1 MLGELRQRSPRAS
14 THRQSTRWP
23 SAPSL
28 QGCGRRARHLRCI
41 FTCYDI
47 RVEIGPTALK
57 RKWTRDDILH
67 ALEHRHI
74 DYDIED
80 DDPPRTW
87 VFGFARDL
95 TLLELLILHDTPG
108 GRVIHCTKAR
118 PKELE
123 KALRARGRR

>member
-1 MLGELRQRSPRAS
+1 M
-14 THRQSTRWP
+14 
-23 SAPSL
+23 
-28 QGCGRRARHLRCI
+28 
-41 FTCYDI
+41 
-47 RVEIGPTALK
+47 EIGPTALK

-108 GRVIHCTKAR
+108 GRVIHCMKAR

>member
-1 MLGELRQRSPRAS
+1 MWRLVPPRSS
-14 THRQSTRWP
+14 ES
-23 SAPSL
+23 
-28 QGCGRRARHLRCI
+28 RRATTS
-41 FTCYDI
+41 FTHWD
-47 RVEIGPTALK
+47 
-57 RKWTRDDILH
+57 
-67 ALEHRHI
+67 HI

-108 GRVIHCTKAR
+108 GRVIHCMKAR

-123 KALRARGRR
+123 KALRARGR

>member
-1 MLGELRQRSPRAS
+1 MNRGREVREFRRVANLPAGQTRRPCKGAGAGCD
-14 THRQSTRWP
+14 THV
-23 SAPSL
+23 
-28 QGCGRRARHLRCI
+28 

-95 TLLELLILHDTPG
+95 TLLELLILHDSPG
-108 GRVIHCTKAR
+108 GRVIHCMKAR

>member
-1 MLGELRQRSPRAS
+1 MHIYVLRY
-14 THRQSTRWP
+14 
-23 SAPSL
+23 L
-28 QGCGRRARHLRCI
+28 C
-41 FTCYDI
+41 
-47 RVEIGPTALK
+47 EIGPTALK

-80 DDPPRTW
+80 GDPPRTW
-87 VFGFARDL
+87 IFGFARDL
-95 TLLELLILHDTPG
+95 TLLELLILHDTPD
-108 GRVIHCTKAR
+108 GRVIHCMKAR

>member
-1 MLGELRQRSPRAS
+1 M
-14 THRQSTRWP
+14 
-23 SAPSL
+23 
-28 QGCGRRARHLRCI
+28 
-41 FTCYDI
+41 
-47 RVEIGPTALK
+47 EIGPTALK

-95 TLLELLILHDTPG
+95 TLLELLILHDTP
-108 GRVIHCTKAR
+108 R
-118 PKELE
+118 
-123 KALRARGRR
+123 RASHPLHEGPSERTGESPPSTRQAMI

>member
-1 MLGELRQRSPRAS
+1 MHIYVLRYSCGDWPHRA
-14 THRQSTRWP
+14 Q
-23 SAPSL
+23 AKVD
-28 QGCGRRARHLRCI
+28 AR
-41 FTCYDI
+41 
-47 RVEIGPTALK
+47 
-57 RKWTRDDILH
+57 DILH

-108 GRVIHCTKAR
+108 GRVIHCMKAR

>member
-1 MLGELRQRSPRAS
+1 MHIYVLRYS
-14 THRQSTRWP
+14 
-23 SAPSL
+23 
-28 QGCGRRARHLRCI
+28 CGDC
-41 FTCYDI
+41 
-47 RVEIGPTALK
+47 PTALK
-57 RKWTRDDILH
+57 RQWTRDDILH
-67 ALEHRHI
+67 AREHRHI

-108 GRVIHCTKAR
+108 GRVIHCMKAR
-118 PKELE
+118 TKELE